1 MHARDAQ
8 QRKHNCRELPS
19 DWPTPAARYPRN
31 KDNLCHGL
39 ASTSDRVRQIH
50 EDVPVRACRL
60 HRGRLNLLYNDNTN
74 LSKTISFT
82 AKVDKPKVCVDYVIV
97 GDVRPDPDLTDPTPG
112 TSCYDKGT
120 KYNQEK
126 ELTTRQ
132 ENCKFDGWYTNEDLT
147 GKWTDGTALNKDMTL
162 YGAWDCG
169 TTVTVPNTAATLPLI
184 ILGVGLVII
193 AGGVAIVVYRD
204 KKLNAKK

>member
-1 MHARDAQ
+1 M
-8 QRKHNCRELPS
+8 
-19 DWPTPAARYPRN
+19 T
-31 KDNLCHGL
+31 G
-39 ASTSDRVRQIH
+39 
-50 EDVPVRACRL
+50 
-60 HRGRLNLLYNDNTN
+60 RG
-74 LSKTISFT
+74 KE
-82 AKVDKPKVCVDYVIV
+82 
-97 GDVRPDPDLTDPTPG
+97 
-112 TSCYDKGT
+112 